1 MRTTI
6 KVERHQTFLRL
17 VVEDA
22 KEGENETIARH
33 WDLTVL
39 HALQVALQLLAEVT
53 KLIAS
58 LQRPAQPQPQSNGD
72 TAPMGAAPIGDTG
85 DTGEN
90 PAQG

>member
-6 KVERHQTFLRL
+6 KVERHPTHLRL

-58 LQRPAQPQPQSNGD
+58 VQQQRQAQPQPNGGD
-72 TAPMGAAPIGDTG
+72 TAPTPDTG
-85 DTGEN
+85 DMGE
-90 PAQG
+90 PSAQG